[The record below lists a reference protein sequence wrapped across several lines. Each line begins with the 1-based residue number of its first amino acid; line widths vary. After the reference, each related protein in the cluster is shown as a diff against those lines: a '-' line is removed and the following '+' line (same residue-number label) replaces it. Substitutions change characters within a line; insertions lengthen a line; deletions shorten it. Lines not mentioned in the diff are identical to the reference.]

1 MADVGPPDLALK
13 ALDEETLWEMLEGH
27 RYKIVR
33 FVSPSRLTPYLRQ
46 AKVLD
51 QLDEE
56 EVLHSPKFTNNA
68 MRVGYLLDLL
78 KTRGKNGAVAFLESL
93 KLHNPD
99 IYTLVTGLEASID
112 FSNFSGLIET
122 SKLTECLAGAIN
134 SLQQELSQEKRQNM
148 SLLHHCHKLKEQV
161 CQLGAQNQSLR
172 GIEAEHNRMKREVS
186 AQFHEVLKLK
196 DEMYNL
202 SMRYTSALQDKD
214 LAITRCQGLQ
224 EELYLTKQELQRV
237 KVASSCER
245 DFREHTLWLDG
256 ADPDAHGGELV
267 RLKEENTKL
276 KSLTFSLA
284 EKDILEQSLDEAQ
297 ESKQQLVDRIH
308 SLRERATTAEKQRKQ
323 YWEEKEKTLLE
334 FRKTKVD
341 CEIYKEKMNAL
352 QSQVMEL
359 QKERDQAYAA
369 RDGAQMEIAQSLTEK
384 DSLRR
389 KVFELT
395 DEVCELRKQLRKEQR
410 CEQARQQELQPSRR
424 GKQRLIRMHAL
435 CPREDSDLGF
445 LSPAEAWSDPGAP
458 PSRDGVD
465 SFRSSSPLPPGKDSL
480 YKRLTLDFL
489 EDGSSTSSQ
498 EFPDGDG
505 GGGPT
510 SGEKDEPELDY
521 EIVDSTG
528 LSEPD
533 SSWQPIGPDLSLAES
548 SVPVRR
554 RWPARRIL
562 SQVTVL
568 AFQGDALLDQI
579 SVIGGNHTGIF
590 IHRVTPGSPADQM
603 ALRPGTQILVVD
615 YDAVDPMS
623 KAVLEDTTLEQAVG
637 LLKRV
642 NGFCFLSVKV
652 NMEGYKKL
660 VQDME
665 SRAATSGDSFYIR
678 VNLAME
684 GKAGRQLRVQCN
696 DILHITDTVYRGRTS
711 WHAHQV
717 NPYTMKDMDHG
728 PIPSYSQ
735 AQQHLITVIQDMT
748 QPSTIT
754 RKCSGSQQKLV
765 RIVSADKSAG
775 NPLWLSFDGGQ
786 AEPRKPEDSP
796 TVCFWA
802 ESCFTLMPYTLVK
815 PRKPTRPRPVL
826 FVPTVLGRILS
837 EKLSLLGGF
846 EKCPAAH
853 LSPVER
859 AARRGTGDLIQGK
872 EGPDGHRS
880 VPRQAIEALM
890 EKGTHCL
897 LDLGLDCVRALLAA
911 EIFPIVV
918 HIPVSDKNA
927 KKLKKAVQRVGATEE
942 QVLEAAKRAE
952 MELEGLPCLHRALA
966 PDAWSDTDSLLGCV
980 RAAVSDEQ
988 RKVVWLEQGPR

>member
-56 EVLHSPKFTNNA
+56 EVLHNPKFTNNA

-134 SLQQELSQEKRQNM
+134 SLQQELSQEKRQNLT
-148 SLLHHCHKLKEQV
+148 LLHHCRKLKEQV
-161 CQLGAQNQSLR
+161 CQLGAQNQSLQ

-186 AQFHEVLKLK
+186 TQFHEVLKLK

-224 EELYLTKQELQRV
+224 EELYLTKQELQRL
-237 KVASSCER
+237 KLASSCER
-245 DFREHTLWLDG
+245 DFRERTLWLDG
-256 ADPDAHGGELV
+256 EDPDAHGRELV

-276 KSLTFSLA
+276 KSLTFSLV

-334 FRKTKVD
+334 FQKTKVD

-410 CEQARQQELQPSRR
+410 CECPAPGGLAGGRLDQTR

-435 CPREDSDLGF
+435 CPREDSDFSF

-458 PSRDGVD
+458 PSRDGAD
-465 SFRSSSPLPPGKDSL
+465 SFRSSSPLPPCKDSL

-489 EDGSSTSSQ
+489 EDASGLPSRPLGPPPRGAGPGSGLVSAHQ
-498 EFPDGDG
+498 VGGFPA
-505 GGGPT
+505 
-510 SGEKDEPELDY
+510 
-521 EIVDSTG
+521 G
-528 LSEPD
+528 LSESD
-533 SSWQPIGPDLSLAES
+533 SSWQPIGPDLSLSES
-548 SVPVRR
+548 SAPVRR

-652 NMEGYKKL
+652 NMEGYRKL

-665 SRAATSGDSFYIR
+665 SGAATSGDSFYIR

-696 DILHITDTVYRGRTS
+696 DILHVTDTVYRGRSS

-717 NPYTMKDMDHG
+717 NPYTMRDTDHG
-728 PIPSYSQ
+728 PIPNYS
-735 AQQHLITVIQDMT
+735 H
-748 QPSTIT
+748 
-754 RKCSGSQQKLV
+754 QQKLV
-765 RIVSADKSAG
+765 RIVSADKTAG

-786 AEPRKPEDSP
+786 AEPRKPEGAGPPHSP
-796 TVCFWA
+796 MVCFWA

-815 PRKPTRPRPVL
+815 PRKLTRPRPVL

-837 EKLSLLGGF
+837 EKLSLVGGF
-846 EKCPAAH
+846 EKCPAELWLGDILTEPKAIGVRWTRGADGP
-853 LSPVER
+853 LPAASP
-859 AARRGTGDLIQGK
+859 Q
-872 EGPDGHRS
+872 
-880 VPRQAIEALM
+880 
-890 EKGTHCL
+890 GTHCL
-897 LDLGLDCVRALLAA
+897 LDLGLDCVRTLLAA
-911 EIFPIVV
+911 EIFPIVI
-918 HIPVSDKNA
+918 HIPVGDKNA

-952 MELEGLPCLHRALA
+952 MELEGLPCLHRTLA

>member
-56 EVLHSPKFTNNA
+56 EVLHNPKFTNNA

-134 SLQQELSQEKRQNM
+134 SLQQELSQEKRQNLT
-148 SLLHHCHKLKEQV
+148 LLHHCRKLKEQV
-161 CQLGAQNQSLR
+161 CQLGAQNQSLQ

-186 AQFHEVLKLK
+186 TQFHEVLKLK

-224 EELYLTKQELQRV
+224 EELYLTKQELQRL
-237 KVASSCER
+237 KLASSCER
-245 DFREHTLWLDG
+245 DFRERTLWLDG
-256 ADPDAHGGELV
+256 EDPDAHGRELV

-276 KSLTFSLA
+276 KSLTFSLV

-334 FRKTKVD
+334 FQKTKVD

-410 CEQARQQELQPSRR
+410 CEVRGGLGEGESRHREPSRR

-435 CPREDSDLGF
+435 CPREDSDFSF

-458 PSRDGVD
+458 PSRDGAD
-465 SFRSSSPLPPGKDSL
+465 SFRSSSPLPPCKDSL

-489 EDGSSTSSQ
+489 EDASSTSSQ

-505 GGGPT
+505 GGGPP

-521 EIVDSTG
+521 EILP
-528 LSEPD
+528 LSPPRSPHP
-533 SSWQPIGPDLSLAES
+533 SSA
-548 SVPVRR
+548 PVRR

-652 NMEGYKKL
+652 NMEGYRKL

-665 SRAATSGDSFYIR
+665 SGAATSGDSFYIR

-696 DILHITDTVYRGRTS
+696 DILHVTDTVYRGRSS

-717 NPYTMKDMDHG
+717 NPYTMRDTDHG
-728 PIPSYSQ
+728 PIPNYSQ

-748 QPSTIT
+748 QPSTVT
-754 RKCSGSQQKLV
+754 RKPSGSQQKLV
-765 RIVSADKSAG
+765 RIVSADKTAG

-796 TVCFWA
+796 MVCFWA

-815 PRKPTRPRPVL
+815 PRKLTRPRPVL

-837 EKLSLLGGF
+837 EKLSLVGGF
-846 EKCPAAH
+846 EKCPAVEGELWLGDILTEPKAIGVRWTRGADGP
-853 LSPVER
+853 LPAASP
-859 AARRGTGDLIQGK
+859 Q
-872 EGPDGHRS
+872 
-880 VPRQAIEALM
+880 
-890 EKGTHCL
+890 GTHCL
-897 LDLGLDCVRALLAA
+897 LDLGLDCVRTLLAA
-911 EIFPIVV
+911 EIFPIVI
-918 HIPVSDKNA
+918 HIPVGDKNA

-952 MELEGLPCLHRALA
+952 MELEGLPCLHRTLA